1 MRMMVQTA
9 LEDQIVSILKVDKL
23 RAGRHIVRDERGWKA
38 GEFWVDGIWAARI
51 KPSFHSP
58 AMLAVVT
65 EKQCVRGAFAVS
77 TGSPHH
83 IETVSTIEAEFAP
96 DWADPVAEILRQ
108 FNLFRLGGTLSL
120 DGIGYELQVDTLAGK
135 AVISFCNPTVR
146 PLVDLEHAFLQVAY
160 EIVALKGKQ
169 LEKDYLIIW
178 QECLTGRLSDTS
190 DQGAR

>member
-1 MRMMVQTA
+1 MPMTVQTV

-38 GEFWVDGIWAARI
+38 SEFWVDGIWAAHI
-51 KPSFHSP
+51 LPSFHSP

-83 IETVSTIEAEFAP
+83 IEAVSTIEAEFAP
-96 DWADPVAEILRQ
+96 DWSDPVAEILRQ
-108 FNLFRLGGTLSL
+108 FGLFRLDGTLSL
-120 DGIGYELQVDTLAGK
+120 DGIGYELQVDTLASK
-135 AVISFCNPTVR
+135 AWISFCNPTGH
-146 PLVDLEHAFLQVAY
+146 PLIDLEYAFLQVAY
-160 EIVALKGKQ
+160 EMVALKGKQ
-169 LEKDYLIIW
+169 LEKEYLNIW
-178 QECLTGRLSDTS
+178 QEYLAGRSSDTS